1 MKPPSLSPR
10 LCILTVFLIAL
21 CCTRGQA
28 QHRIEVI
35 VSGVKDTT
43 GLIMVALFN
52 RGEEFLK
59 KPTIGRMVKAEDGQ
73 AVAVFDG
80 QPAGEYAA
88 SIIHDAN
95 RNRKL
100 DTNILGLPRE
110 GFGFSNDAMGTF
122 GPPSFD
128 KAKFSVAK
136 SISIRIR
143 VKYM

>member
-1 MKPPSLSPR
+1 MSLR
-10 LCILTVFLIAL
+10 CCILTVFLMMAL
-21 CCTRGQA
+21 CVTSQA

-59 KPTIGRMVKAEDGQ
+59 KPTVGKIVKAADGQ
-73 AVAVFDG
+73 AVAVFEG

-128 KAKFSVAK
+128 KAKFNVAK
-136 SISIRIR
+136 STSIRIR